1 MELKMKEELRISK
14 ELIQY
19 LEKTILLN
27 PNDLK
32 LKDYDRGVKAGQL
45 EIIAKLK
52 VLFEQQER
60 KR

>member
-1 MELKMKEELRISK
+1 MKEDLRISR

-19 LEKTILLN
+19 LEKTILLS

-32 LKDYDRGVKAGQL
+32 LKDYDRGLKAGQL
-45 EIIAKLK
+45 EVVAKLK
-52 VLFEQQER
+52 VLLEQQER

>member
-1 MELKMKEELRISK
+1 MELKMKDDLRISK

-27 PNDLK
+27 PSDLK

-45 EIIAKLK
+45 EILAKLK
-52 VLFEQQER
+52 VLLEQQER
-60 KR
+60 RY

>member
-1 MELKMKEELRISK
+1 MKDDLRISK

-27 PNDLK
+27 PSDLK

-45 EIIAKLK
+45 EILAKLK
-52 VLFEQQER
+52 VLLEQQER
-60 KR
+60 RY

>member
-1 MELKMKEELRISK
+1 MKEDLRISK

-32 LKDYDRGVKAGQL
+32 LKDYDRGLKAGQL
-45 EIIAKLK
+45 EVVAKLK
-52 VLFEQQER
+52 VLWEQQER